1 MAQSDGAEKQDDVN
15 GIKPERPVDL
25 ECPGASTVMPSVRS
39 TLEWIRQQAR
49 ARPSCR
55 TQVPPRANEG
65 TCDRLAVPGRGHLTD
80 SPPGSAIIG
89 CRMGGRL
96 SLAPYYR

>member
-1 MAQSDGAEKQDDVN
+1 MYQAPNLRYLFFQFPLTPQHLALQDKVDSTASMAQSDGAEKQDDVN

-65 TCDRLAVPGRGHLTD
+65 CK
-80 SPPGSAIIG
+80 
-89 CRMGGRL
+89 
-96 SLAPYYR
+96 